1 MNGIKRRKGR
11 RKRNGRIWEFEF
23 VKVYENIAILSI
35 HHLHDILK
43 SQSRGG
49 EGSRTVE
56 STGGTSVQAET

>member
-1 MNGIKRRKGR
+1 M
-11 RKRNGRIWEFEF
+11 
-23 VKVYENIAILSI
+23 KVYENIAILSI